1 MVALAASTS
10 ASPRATVQLTRADGS
25 AATLPAN
32 FTVDAGSTIGAVLD
46 AYGERQLYD
55 PVTDRS
61 YSLRALYSAAKIPPG
76 TRVDST
82 AAAIGLLE
90 GRTIPIMTPSGG
102 SASAPPPTSASG
114 AADTGVL
121 HNLIDNGGMELLA
134 SEHGGDVTRAVALP
148 ATTLVG
154 VSGTSVLG
162 KAVKEMTISDIA
174 DSERDAFVSRVTR
187 GIAKRQQP
195 RATKQA
201 EELWNTAMQVAKA
214 AKR

>member
-1 MVALAASTS
+1 MHV
-10 ASPRATVQLTRADGS
+10 RVF
-25 AATLPAN
+25 TLGAGPAG
-32 FTVDAGSTIGAVLD
+32 D
-46 AYGERQLYD
+46 
-55 PVTDRS
+55 
-61 YSLRALYSAAKIPPG
+61 
-76 TRVDST
+76 
-82 AAAIGLLE
+82 
-90 GRTIPIMTPSGG
+90 
-102 SASAPPPTSASG
+102 
-114 AADTGVL
+114 ADTGVL
-121 HNLIDNGGMELLA
+121 HNLIDNGGMGLLA

-187 GIAKRQQP
+187 GVAKRQQP